1 MKPLV
6 HRLRI
11 APGFDYAVTFTRGL
25 FDPANPLLAD
35 TLGRGAGGAPP
46 RAAVY
51 VDAGLAAARPGLR
64 ADIAG
69 YARARGLALVRP
81 PRAVPGGE
89 RAKRGPALALRVAR
103 DLLAARLDRQSFVLA
118 VGGGAMLD
126 AVGLG
131 AALAHRGVRLIR
143 APSTTLA
150 QNDAGIGVKNGVNHD
165 GVKNALGVFAPPW
178 AVLNDLD
185 LLDSLPDEVWIA
197 GHAEAFKVAM
207 IRDAVFFD
215 TLCRDARRL
224 RARDRAAQAR
234 AVVRCA
240 ELHLQHIAASG
251 DPFELG
257 TARPLDYGHWS
268 AHQLERMTGCALP
281 HGPAVAIGI
290 ALDAA
295 YAARIGLLDP
305 RVAARLARGLRACG
319 FRLDHPALARR
330 RPDGT
335 LALFDGLDAF
345 REHLGGQL
353 TLTLPTAAGRAREVH
368 EIDRAAMEACV
379 RALSAPSRARP
390 AVSAAPRRR
399 RPC

>member
-6 HRLRI
+6 RRLRI

-35 TLGRGAGGAPP
+35 TLGRGPGGVPP

-51 VDAGLAAARPGLR
+51 VDAGLAAARPELR
-64 ADIAG
+64 AEIAA
-69 YARARGLALVRP
+69 YARARGLTLVRP
-81 PRAVPGGE
+81 PRVVPGGE
-89 RAKRGPALALRVAR
+89 RAKHGPALALRVAR
-103 DLLAARLDRQSFVLA
+103 ELLAARLDRQSFVLA

-131 AALAHRGVRLIR
+131 AALTHRGVRLIR

-150 QNDAGIGVKNGVNHD
+150 QNDAGIGVKNGVNHQ
-165 GVKNALGVFAPPW
+165 GQKNALGVFAPPW

-185 LLDSLPDEVWIA
+185 LLDSLPDDVWIA

-224 RARDRAAQAR
+224 RARDPAAQAR
-234 AVVRCA
+234 AVIRCA
-240 ELHLQHIAASG
+240 ELHLRHIGASG

-257 TARPLDYGHWS
+257 AARPLDYGHWS
-268 AHQLERMTGCALP
+268 AHQLERMTGCALA

-295 YAARIGLLDP
+295 YAARIGWLDP
-305 RVAARLARGLRACG
+305 RVAARLARGLRAVG
-319 FRLDHPALARR
+319 FRLDHPALTRR
-330 RPDGT
+330 RPDGA
-335 LALFDGLDAF
+335 LMLFDGLDAF
-345 REHLGGQL
+345 REHLGGEL
-353 TLTLPTAAGRAREVH
+353 TLTLPVAAGRAREVH
-368 EIDRAAMEACV
+368 TIDRAAMEACV
-379 RALSAPSRARP
+379 RALSVPPRVRGATP
-390 AVSAAPRRR
+390 ASTWRK

>member
-1 MKPLV
+1 MKFIV
-6 HRLRI
+6 RTLRI
-11 APGFDYAVTFTRGL
+11 APDFQYAVTFTRGL
-25 FDPANPLLAD
+25 FDPANPLLAG
-35 TLGRGAGGAPP
+35 TLGRGPGEAPP
-46 RAAVY
+46 RVAVY
-51 VDAGLAAARPGLR
+51 LDAGLAAARPRLR
-64 ADIAG
+64 AEITA
-69 YARARGLALVRP
+69 YARARNLALVHP
-81 PRAVPGGE
+81 PCVVPGGE
-89 RAKRGPALALRVAR
+89 RAKRGPAQAMRVAR
-103 DLLAARLDRQSFVLA
+103 ELLAARVDRQSYVLA
-118 VGGGAMLD
+118 VGGGAVLD

-131 AALAHRGVRLIR
+131 AALAHRGVRLVR

-150 QNDAGIGVKNGVNHD
+150 QNDAGIGVKNGVNHQ
-165 GVKNALGVFAPPW
+165 GQKNALGVFAPPW

-185 LLDSLPDEVWIA
+185 LLDSLPDEAWIA

-207 IRDAVFFD
+207 IRDGAFFAR
-215 TLCRDARRL
+215 LCRDAPRL

-240 ELHLQHIAASG
+240 ELHLRHIGASG

-268 AHQLERMTGCALP
+268 AHQLERMTGCALA

-319 FRLDHPALARR
+319 FRLDHPALTRR
-330 RPDGT
+330 RPDGA
-335 LALFDGLDAF
+335 LELFDGLDAF
-345 REHLGGQL
+345 REHLGGEL
-353 TLTLPTAAGRAREVH
+353 TLTLPVAAGRAREVH
-368 EIDRAAMEACV
+368 TIDRAAMEACA
-379 RALSAPSRARP
+379 RALSAPPRTRP
-390 AVSAAPRRR
+390 TASAAPRRR